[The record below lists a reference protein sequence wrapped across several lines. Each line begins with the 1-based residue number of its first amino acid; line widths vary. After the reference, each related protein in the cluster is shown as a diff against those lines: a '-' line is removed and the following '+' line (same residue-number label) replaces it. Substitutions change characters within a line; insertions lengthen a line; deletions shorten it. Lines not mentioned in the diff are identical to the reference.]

1 MFFHLKQNNKILLKK
16 SYAFIIITACIAF
29 FSSCKKIEEV
39 QVLKDSFEPTLS
51 EPNVT
56 NEDFVINLNA
66 RALQKGES
74 GEWKIINGLVLDNFV
89 FFEDKNN
96 PFSRFKGIPGEEYK
110 LRWTR
115 WDLNKKES
123 SIEITVIIPSLD
135 IKITDA
141 TPSNF
146 KTIIT
151 LQVNPKYKGTWSI
164 TPAYARLES
173 RYMDG
178 YAEPFEKKPVINIH
192 GYANTNYTA
201 TYTYKYAGK
210 EFKFHKVFTTG
221 DYQQEE
227 ALYELQLSPNSR
239 EVRRDN
245 NNNVIELNLQASGI
259 AWIMNA
265 SEKYPALKSL
275 KWLRNLNLGGSSLGQ
290 IPNLFGDAFINLEE
304 LNLDRVG
311 KDLIFPENF
320 GNLTKLKKLIVAPL
334 NFSAPDRMVTLP
346 KSFGKLKSLE
356 SFIASSFGL
365 IDFNGTLG
373 ELDNLKILE
382 LYMKA
387 LPDNIGEL
395 KKIEKISVLV
405 RDPYIPSNLSNCE
418 NLKILNLRFLSNTD
432 TKITLPADI
441 NKLIRLE
448 RLELNSSMLHEL
460 PESFSDLK
468 ALKTLYLNQVS
479 LKELPQNFGN
489 LSSLENLELYGK
501 LNYLPK
507 SFGNLN
513 KLKSLSLGG
522 NLEELPESF
531 GNLSSLTNFYAAA
544 SYLKRLPESFGNLK
558 NLKELN
564 AQRSKLESLPE
575 SFGNLDA
582 LEKLSLNNCNL
593 TVLPKSFFDL
603 KNISIIYLSGNA
615 VGDIPNDI
623 SRMKTGVVF
632 YLNQV
637 PNFNLNKMNH
647 ILSIS
652 KGKTFYTDFGYF
664 YAPI

>member
-1 MFFHLKQNNKILLKK
+1 MKK
-16 SYAFIIITACIAF
+16 SSTLMLVTILCITY
-29 FSSCKKIEEV
+29 FSSCKKTEEV
-39 QVLKDSFEPTLS
+39 RTLKDSFEPTLS
-51 EPNVT
+51 EPNLT
-56 NEDFVINLNA
+56 NEDFVISLHA
-66 RALQKGES
+66 RALQKGER
-74 GEWKIINGLVLDNFV
+74 GEWKILSGLVLDNFV
-89 FFEDKNN
+89 FFEDKHN
-96 PFSRFKGIPGEEYK
+96 PFTKFKGIPGEEYK
-110 LRWTR
+110 LIWTH
-115 WDLNKKES
+115 WNLKNKES
-123 SIEITVIIPSLD
+123 SVELTVVIPPLD
-135 IKITDA
+135 IKITNA

-151 LQVNPKYKGTWSI
+151 LQVNPKYRGTWSI

-178 YAEPFEKKPVINIH
+178 YSEPPEKKPVINIH

-210 EFKFHKVFTTG
+210 EFKFHKTFTTEE
-221 DYQQEE
+221 YQQEE
-227 ALYELQLSPNSR
+227 ALYELNLSPNSR

-245 NNNVIELNLQASGI
+245 NNNIIELNLQASGI

-265 SEKYPALKSL
+265 SEQYPSLKSL

-311 KDLIFPENF
+311 RDLIFPENF

-334 NFSAPDRMVTLP
+334 NFSTTDRMVTLP

-356 SFIASSFGL
+356 SFITSSFGL

-373 ELDNLKILE
+373 ELDNLKVLE
-382 LYMKA
+382 LSMKA
-387 LPDNIGEL
+387 LPDNIGKL
-395 KKIEKISVLV
+395 KKIEKISSLV

-418 NLKILNLRFLSNTD
+418 NLKILNLRFLSNPN

-441 NKLIRLE
+441 HKLIRLE

-460 PESFSDLK
+460 PDSFSDLK
-468 ALKTLYLNQVS
+468 ALKTLYLKEVS

-489 LSSLENLELYGK
+489 LSNLENLELYGK
-501 LNYLPK
+501 LNYLPE

-558 NLKELN
+558 NLKDLN

-582 LEKLSLNNCNL
+582 LERLSLNNCKL
-593 TVLPKSFFDL
+593 TALPKSFFNL

-615 VGDIPNDI
+615 VGDIPDDI
-623 SRMKTGVVF
+623 SKMKTGVVF

-637 PNFNLNKMNH
+637 PNLDLNKMNH